1 LLLISI
7 LFYSLVVG
15 VVLALAA
22 ADKYKKAKAGND

>member
-7 LFYSLVVG
+7 LFDGLVVSF
-15 VVLALAA
+15 VLALAA